1 MPPRRGIVLRVAGIV
16 VISSFL
22 LVYAGGRFSAKTSSN
37 LSAEVSISSTSW
49 TGNTS
54 TVYGTSGV
62 PYSFSAVVSGG
73 DPPYVSSWIF
83 GDGTNGMGLAITHEY
98 ANQAANCYDGS
109 FAVTDST
116 GDHTSAD
123 FTLNVSSGAF
133 VSSSGGNWAGA
144 LPNHFSV
151 CYGTPCETG

>member
-1 MPPRRGIVLRVAGIV
+1 

-22 LVYAGGRFSAKTSSN
+22 VVYAGGRFSARTSSN

-54 TVYGTSGV
+54 TVYSTSGV

-83 GDGTNGMGLAITHEY
+83 GDGTNGVGLAITLVY
-98 ANQAANCYDGS
+98 ATQAARGYNGS
-109 FAVTDST
+109 LTVTDSS
-116 GDHTSAD
+116 GNHASAD

-133 VSSSGGNWAGA
+133 VSSLGGNSAGA

-151 CYGTPCETG
+151 C